1 MGATGIAALGRI
13 THLLVNAIHHIS
25 TLHTGHT
32 HAHEAHH
39 STTLVAGSIL
49 HSSTGCTSQEGS
61 SCIGVGQCL
70 QIANVFFVFFAG
82 FNAAYAEGYYF
93 NAAQI
98 APFLAQYFVELVAN
112 FFSMSRQSAVTHA
125 LFAHNTKGNVESS
138 QELAFQLAINFAA
151 QIFVFHVTAH
161 IGVEENRVSNFIAVF
176 TKAANRNV
184 HVQTNALVHYT
195 ELDGASGA
203 ILITNDFL
211 GIEVVHTLVLARVA
225 AIGKAF
231 TDLCENILD
240 ALHIQAISKKRW
252 LGRSVIHKF
261 TGLGA
266 NFYNLAVFYNNHT
279 LTIING
285 NGGAIANDV
294 VFRAGI
300 GTATPAGD
308 ALHALGHQ
316 YIGLQAFAVDKLL
329 PLVAQNAAHGAHAC
343 FN

>member
-1 MGATGIAALGRI
+1 M
-13 THLLVNAIHHIS
+13 LVNAIHHVS

-39 STTLVAGSIL
+39 STTLVGSSGL
-49 HSSTGCTSQEGS
+49 HGSTGCTSQEGG

-70 QIANVFFVFFAG
+70 QIADVFFVFFAG

-93 NAAQI
+93 NATQI

-112 FFSMSRQSAVTHA
+112 FFSMSRQSAVTHT
-125 LFAHNTKGNVESS
+125 LFAHNAKGNVESS
-138 QELAFQLAINFAA
+138 QELAFQLAVDFTA

-252 LGRSVIHKF
+252 LGGFVIYIF
-261 TGLGA
+261 AGLSA
-266 NFYNLAVFYNNHT
+266 NIHYLAAFHNDHA
-279 LTIING
+279 LTIIDGDSGAVADDVILGAGVRAAATAG
-285 NGGAIANDV
+285 N
-294 VFRAGI
+294 
-300 GTATPAGD
+300 T
-308 ALHALGHQ
+308 LLALGYEH
-316 YIGLQAFAVDKLL
+316 IGL
-329 PLVAQNAAHGAHAC
+329 
-343 FN
+343 